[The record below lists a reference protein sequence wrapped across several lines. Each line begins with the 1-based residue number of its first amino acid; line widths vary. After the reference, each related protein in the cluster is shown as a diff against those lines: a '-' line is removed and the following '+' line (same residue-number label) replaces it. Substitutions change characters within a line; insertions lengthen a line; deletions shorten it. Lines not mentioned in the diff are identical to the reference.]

1 MIIVEGIGHVNIP
14 VTQLDAS
21 IEFYREIFDF
31 EVETKKD
38 AEAILSLDSFKIRLV
53 KSTISPDQT
62 LAALSF
68 VMDVDDFTEA
78 ITELEEKNVK
88 IVRGPES
95 TDSGESLTF
104 ADPNQNLIEIYYE
117 N

>member
-14 VTQLDAS
+14 VSQLEAS

-31 EVETKKD
+31 EVETKKES
-38 AEAILSLDSFKIRLV
+38 EAILSLDSFKIRLV
-53 KSTISPDQT
+53 QSAPKDQSMPVI
-62 LAALSF
+62 SF

-78 ITELEEKNVK
+78 ISELEEKNVK
-88 IVRGPES
+88 IVRGPEG
-95 TDSGESLTF
+95 TENGESLTF
-104 ADPNQNLIEIYYE
+104 ADPSQNLIEIYYE